1 MSRIG
6 KKPVAIPKGVTIKVD
21 GDTVEVKGPK
31 GQLRQPLP
39 PGIQAAVE
47 NGNLVTKK
55 TSADRELDKFHGL
68 ARSLVNN
75 AVTGVT
81 EGFKKELDIVGV
93 GYRAEMKGKQVILSL
108 GFSHPVV
115 FNIPPGIDIAIDKQ
129 THITVSGVDR
139 QLVGQVA
146 ANLRRLREPDPYQ
159 QKGVRYTGEVLK
171 KKAGKTGA

>member
-6 KKPVAIPKGVTIKVD
+6 KKPIAIPKGVTVKVD
-21 GDTVEVKGPK
+21 GNTVDVKGPK

-39 PGIQAAVE
+39 PGITAALE
-47 NGNLVTKK
+47 DGHLVTKK
-55 TSADRELDKFHGL
+55 SSEARALDAFHGL

-93 GYRAEMKGKQVILSL
+93 GYRAELKGKQVVLAL
-108 GFSHPVV
+108 GYSHPIN
-115 FNIPPGIDIAIDKQ
+115 FDIPAGIEIAIDKQ
-129 THITVSGVDR
+129 THLTVTGVDR